1 MLELIVCMDLMDTEV
16 VKQTNKTPQDKLL
29 VKKLLNDKTALQKGI
44 RKKSFF
50 TWDQN
55 RTSLI

>member
-1 MLELIVCMDLMDTEV
+1 MDTEV
-16 VKQTNKTPQDKLL
+16 VKQTNQTPQDKLL
-29 VKKLLNDKTALQKGI
+29 VKKLLNDKTALQKGKK
-44 RKKSFF
+44 KKSFF